1 MPAKLEA
8 GGRLILTSQ
17 AHSVPHA
24 EAPTREPASGSR
36 SPLCHPAGWSLLHP
50 RSLLLFPTTVP
61 TTAHTDS
68 AAWRERAAREA
79 VARGSA
85 PAPRRPRRSASCRQS
100 RRGTRSR
107 PCSGSSFS
115 STVGCASGR
124 QYPTPASR
132 TQSGAEANAPDR
144 ERERTRES
152 HSGRKRCAAGR
163 SATRAG
169 ARAATAEQARSAH
182 IQLEAIELNR
192 LDVEA
197 LRRRDGGDVLLRNVE
212 RAQVST
218 LSTLSRERGPQAP
231 AARRRARSWVVKP
244 GTPLP
249 AFSAPSSC
257 PSCRA
262 RA

>member
-144 ERERTRES
+144 ERAHTRVSQWTEEVRSGTLSDAGGCACGNCRASALRS
-152 HSGRKRCAAGR
+152 HSA
-163 SATRAG
+163 
-169 ARAATAEQARSAH
+169 
-182 IQLEAIELNR
+182 
-192 LDVEA
+192 
-197 LRRRDGGDVLLRNVE
+197 
-212 RAQVST
+212 
-218 LSTLSRERGPQAP
+218 
-231 AARRRARSWVVKP
+231 
-244 GTPLP
+244 
-249 AFSAPSSC
+249 
-257 PSCRA
+257 
-262 RA
+262 